1 MDSGQ
6 WTVGA
11 EVGRES
17 RGGAVGAAERLQ
29 VALGLSPLFAR
40 LLAARGWRETEAVV
54 EFLYPRLE
62 HAHSPWQML
71 GMEAAAT
78 RILAAVAAGER
89 IRILGD
95 YDADGTLATVILRQA
110 LSSLGA
116 EVSYQLPHRLQEG
129 YGLQIEAVEKAAA
142 EGVGLAITVDTGI
155 REHAALERARALGL
169 EVIVTDHHLP
179 DATLPPALA
188 IVNPHQPG
196 CGYPDKGLCGSGVA
210 FKLAQALLERSG
222 KLEEAWPPRLRS
234 YLKLVALGTIADA
247 VPLLGENRVL
257 ARFGLEGLA
266 QPVNPGLRALLGVA
280 LPQGTGRVSSGDVGY
295 RIAPRLNAAGRM
307 GAADQVVELF
317 FAPAERAAELA
328 RGLDGLNLERQR
340 VCERI
345 QQEIEAR
352 LAAEPNWGEQA
363 VLVLA
368 GEGWHR
374 GVLGIVASRVL
385 ERTGKPVLVLG
396 LEPRAEGGVQAHG
409 SGRAPAGFHLL
420 QALEGCRELFDRFGG
435 HAQAVGCSL
444 DAAKL
449 ERLRA
454 GLQAQPAAAAPGPA
468 AAAGFEVALPD
479 LTAALARDLAR
490 LEPYGEG
497 NPEPLLRARGVRL
510 AQPPQVLKERHLKLV
525 VEQEGSRHTALF
537 WNLWRDG
544 TYQAAP
550 GRPGWEALRVG
561 ATLDLTF
568 RLETTQHPQYG
579 ERRQLILR
587 EFFVTPAAA
596 ADSYRTAEQTL

>member
-1 MDSGQ
+1 MTSGQ

-11 EVGRES
+11 ELDSGDRGRAE
-17 RGGAVGAAERLQ
+17 GVAERLQ

-62 HAHSPWQML
+62 HTHAPWQML
-71 GMEAAAT
+71 GMEAAVART
-78 RILAAVAAGER
+78 LAAVAGGER

-110 LSSLGA
+110 LTSLGA
-116 EVSYQLPHRLQEG
+116 EVSYHLPHRLNEG
-129 YGLQIEAVEKAAA
+129 YGLQVDAVERAAA
-142 EGVGLAITVDTGI
+142 EGVTLAITVDTGI
-155 REHAALERARALGL
+155 REHAALERAQALGL
-169 EVIVTDHHLP
+169 DVIVSDHHLP

-188 IVNPHQPG
+188 ILNPHQPG
-196 CGYPDKGLCGSGVA
+196 CAYPDKGLCGSGVA

-222 KLEEAWPPRLRS
+222 KLEEPWPPRLRS

-266 QPVNPGLRALLGVA
+266 QPVNPGLRALLELT
-280 LPQGTGRVSSGDVGY
+280 LPKDTSRVSSGDVGY

-317 FAPAERAAELA
+317 FASAARAAELA
-328 RGLDGLNLERQR
+328 QGLDALNLERQR
-340 VCERI
+340 VCEQI
-345 QQEIEAR
+345 QQEITRR
-352 LAAEPNWGEQA
+352 LDADPAWRAQA
-363 VLVLA
+363 VLVLSGA
-368 GEGWHR
+368 GWHR

-396 LEPRAEGGVQAHG
+396 LEPGPDGAVQAHG

-420 QALEGCRELFDRFGG
+420 EALEGCRELFDRFGG

-444 DAAKL
+444 PAERLD
-449 ERLRA
+449 RLRA
-454 GLQAQPAAAAPGPA
+454 ALNSGPA
-468 AAAGFEVALPD
+468 SDSPPRPAAGFELALKD
-479 LTAALARDLAR
+479 LTPALARDLAR
-490 LEPYGEG
+490 LEPYGEA
-497 NPEPLLRARGVRL
+497 NPEPVFRTRSVRL

-525 VEQEGSRHTALF
+525 VEQDGSRHTALF

-544 TYQAAP
+544 AYQAVP
-550 GRPGWEALRVG
+550 GRPGWDALQVG
-561 ATLDLTF
+561 AKLDLIF

-587 EFFVTPAAA
+587 EFFVTPGTT
-596 ADSYRTAEQTL
+596 ADSYRTAEQSL